1 MSSDGRCVCVCV
13 DVCALLAFWS
23 CLAEEQARRL
33 QEQQQQQGT
42 PVILAVSTD
51 EHERGRERDTSLCAR
66 STTDTDRHMRS
77 FPTAVPHLSVAA
89 VVALTAAKGAGVFA
103 RMRSSFV
110 AKRTDQQQ
118 QQQQKAV
125 KEEAQAAI
133 AQGSPLRPCS
143 AALLLEIPS
152 PFPCCDYALWS

>member
-1 MSSDGRCVCVCV
+1 MC
-13 DVCALLAFWS
+13 
-23 CLAEEQARRL
+23 
-33 QEQQQQQGT
+33 
-42 PVILAVSTD
+42 I
-51 EHERGRERDTSLCAR
+51 
-66 STTDTDRHMRS
+66 
-77 FPTAVPHLSVAA
+77 
-89 VVALTAAKGAGVFA
+89 GAGVFA

-143 AALLLEIPS
+143 AALLLEIPPPPS
-152 PFPCCDYALWS
+152 PAATMHCGLDCNVQHLISFLPPNFPAQQNKREQKCLLTILFQVRACWSQC